1 MTRFV
6 LTLLIGLV
14 VSLGTS
20 AAFAETFE
28 CKRYTD
34 DAHGFTTY
42 SDFESWFPKRI
53 SLDIYDWKSRSGYKA
68 LTKEEKDRK
77 YRLLPNGKMIAALRC
92 SSRSVSKCPYCAF
105 FLLISASNSA
115 IAASAAF

>member
-1 MTRFV
+1 MMTRFV

-42 SDFESWFPKRI
+42 SAFESWFPKRI
-53 SLDIYDWKSRSGYKA
+53 SLESMAGKA
-68 LTKEEKDRK
+68 GAVTRLSQKKKTEESTVYFRTA
-77 YRLLPNGKMIAALRC
+77 R
-92 SSRSVSKCPYCAF
+92 
-105 FLLISASNSA
+105 
-115 IAASAAF
+115 